1 MFFSLCSRPALL
13 WALSLHLRSL
23 EPSQGLC
30 PEWASLGWSLRDS
43 AFLAGF
49 RERLLLLVWGP
60 PWRSSAL
67 SVWGWFSCLIIGSRP
82 SWPLSRLSYSRS
94 DFGWASFPSLLTFP
108 CSSLFFPIGFSVLS
122 LVAFP
127 RVLPSPFLAD
137 SPIFVSPPPLAAP
150 FWLGYPDW
158 LSLSL

>member
-13 WALSLHLRSL
+13 WARSLHLRSL

-82 SWPLSRLSYSRS
+82 SRPLSRLSYSRS

-108 CSSLFFPIGFSVLS
+108 CSSLFLS
-122 LVAFP
+122 LEVAVKL
-127 RVLPSPFLAD
+127 RCLS
-137 SPIFVSPPPLAAP
+137 SPPRDPCPAQSTSHLLT
-150 FWLGYPDW
+150 WRIISSCG
-158 LSLSL
+158 